1 MKIKDWF
8 CFLNLAPLNIFNHV
22 PQCNRL
28 VFDFESQKNS
38 LLKLQAMAFLL
49 LTRGANNGLQIFM
62 GSYFRTKWIR
72 IKRGPGVR
80 SIQAIICYQ
89 SWGSN
94 FYHWVWLCQ
103 CVMYFGHQWKEFW
116 SVRWEWMIWY
126 QMHSRDQWGRDP
138 SNARMWK
145 NIGIIGKFLKN
156 W

>member
-1 MKIKDWF
+1 MT
-8 CFLNLAPLNIFNHV
+8 PH
-22 PQCNRL
+22 
-28 VFDFESQKNS
+28 
-38 LLKLQAMAFLL
+38 KL
-49 LTRGANNGLQIFM
+49 
-62 GSYFRTKWIR
+62 FRNK
-72 IKRGPGVR
+72 KEGR

-94 FYHWVWLCQ
+94 FHHWVWLCQ

-145 NIGIIGKFLKN
+145 NIGIIGKFQKKTQISLENMKGN
-156 W
+156 IFYFLSNSAILFYSSGWNHLWTWLIYLHMTWRLGRISNMWLNL

>member
-1 MKIKDWF
+1 MDRAMLIYSTSAYYSLSAKIRTKWIIEYF
-8 CFLNLAPLNIFNHV
+8 SYLA
-22 PQCNRL
+22 L
-28 VFDFESQKNS
+28 VE
-38 LLKLQAMAFLL
+38 
-49 LTRGANNGLQIFM
+49 
-62 GSYFRTKWIR
+62 YRTKWIR